1 MEASL
6 IGCVVLIAE
15 DEPLIAL
22 EIRQG
27 FEPEALREVED
38 AALSVAILDHG
49 LGDGDSHEVCE
60 RMKERNIPLA
70 ATILTRTTA
79 KACT

>member
-27 FEPEALREVED
+27 FEEGRSEGH
-38 AALSVAILDHG
+38 HG
-49 LGDGDSHEVCE
+49 AHAPRGSPRG
-60 RMKERNIPLA
+60 
-70 ATILTRTTA
+70 
-79 KACT
+79 